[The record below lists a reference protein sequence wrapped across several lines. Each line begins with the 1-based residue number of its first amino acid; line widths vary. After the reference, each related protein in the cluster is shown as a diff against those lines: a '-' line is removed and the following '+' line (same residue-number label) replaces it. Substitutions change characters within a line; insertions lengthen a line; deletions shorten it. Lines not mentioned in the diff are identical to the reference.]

1 MGIRE
6 MNQPFSEGLVK
17 IIKEMGFKKAHV
29 AQRAGYSAQELSDMI
44 TGRRLIKACDIPKL
58 AAALGVKID
67 DIYNEGAEG
76 GKGHPIRDI
85 G

>member
-1 MGIRE
+1 
-6 MNQPFSEGLVK
+6 
-17 IIKEMGFKKAHV
+17 
-29 AQRAGYSAQELSDMI
+29 MI
-44 TGRRLIKACDIPKL
+44 TGRRQIKACDIPKL